1 MEIFLLITLV
11 LLILIVFTLR
21 GIKREIKN
29 GIIDIQYNLSK
40 IDNNLE
46 RFKKRFVPT
55 KQDERID
62 EIKSSIGYE
71 DDEDN

>member
-1 MEIFLLITLV
+1 MEIFLVVVLV
-11 LLILIVFTLR
+11 LIVYALH

-55 KQDERID
+55 KQDERMD

>member
-1 MEIFLLITLV
+1 MEVFLVIALV
-11 LLILIVFTLR
+11 LIVYMLR

-55 KQDERID
+55 KQDERMD

-71 DDEDN
+71 DDEDNWK